1 MKAASGKFGYTGI
14 LAAATPIGRC
24 LVHFAPHVWQA
35 RQVIQHKTGWSIVD
49 PVEPLLALAFLYCV
63 ISWLLSWVHLMEF
76 VGFFVTI
83 ALGAAVFRI
92 RLLGT
97 LKEQLDRFAAENDHF
112 RTANKELKQGV
123 DQLHSQNDR
132 LQASNK
138 DLEASIQGLD
148 EVREAMVK
156 YASET
161 QGDLG
166 DVLSQLHESIG
177 EQKRIQQQT
186 LDIEEET
193 KRLAVGQER
202 AMLMGLFMQF
212 QDQDGEQGLSRDELE
227 TLVDMLP
234 EGSGNKVRAHL
245 GDFSEMDADGD
256 GVVSMAN
263 FRDFVRRVGEDLDN
277 TSQTG
282 GLGG

>member
-1 MKAASGKFGYTGI
+1 MKATSGI
-14 LAAATPIGRC
+14 LAAATPIGRF
-24 LVHFAPHVWQA
+24 LVHIAPHAWQA
-35 RQVIQHKTGWSIVD
+35 RQVVQRKTGWSITD
-49 PVEPLLALAFLYCV
+49 PVEPLIALAFSYCV
-63 ISWLLSWVHLMEF
+63 ISWLLSLVALMEF

-83 ALGAAVFRI
+83 SLGAAVFRI
-92 RLLGT
+92 HLLGS
-97 LKEQLDRFAAENDHF
+97 LKEQLDRFAAQNEHF

-123 DQLHSQNDR
+123 DHLHSQNDR

-161 QGDLG
+161 EGDLG
-166 DVLSQLHESIG
+166 EVLNQLHESIG

-193 KRLAVGQER
+193 KKLAVSQER
-202 AMLMGLFMQF
+202 SMLMGLFMQF
-212 QDQDGEQGLSRDELE
+212 QDQDGNQGLNRDELE
-227 TLVDMLP
+227 ILVDMLP

-245 GDFSEMDADGD
+245 GNFSEMDADDD

-263 FRDFVRRVGEDLDN
+263 FRNFLRRVGDDLDI
-277 TSQTG
+277 TCQSG